1 MSASGDARNVTIGVA
16 RPPGGPTAAAGK
28 TADGGR
34 RADRRGRGAQRT
46 RRALVPGAWVVGVL
60 AAFAGYLRLAETRA
74 VNSDGAAQ
82 ALQAWDMLHG
92 DVLLRG
98 WTTSDVSF
106 YPTELPQYLL
116 IELGRGLGQDVVH
129 VAAAMTYTLVVL
141 LAALVAK
148 GTATGRAAA
157 VRVALAV
164 GIMLAP
170 QLDSGTNVLL
180 SSPDHIGTSVPLLT
194 AWLFLDRSRPRWRVP
209 VVVSALLAWA
219 LVADSLVLA
228 AGVIPL
234 VLVCAF
240 RVAREIAG
248 QWRSLETR
256 LRARWPEIALGG
268 GAVAA
273 VGVAEAV
280 DHVLRALG
288 GYTVR
293 PLGSQ
298 LASFGEITGHNLPIA
313 ARCLLLLPG
322 ADFLGLPASPAT
334 FFVALHLAG
343 VAAAACGI
351 ALAALRSIPARRP
364 FAPRLSRGD
373 GGRAGSMV
381 SQVLLVGIVVN
392 LLAFVVSTHVYA
404 VSSARE
410 IAPVLPYAAALA
422 GRQLARHLAGLKRS
436 IAAPALGIIVA
447 GYFAGLGLELTAPAA
462 APQQARLTAWLQS
475 HRLDSGLS
483 GYWEASIVTLTSG
496 NQVAVRPVTVIGGRV
511 VPAASE
517 VKASW
522 YDPKRSTA
530 DFVVLFPGTGGYPGF
545 TQRQA
550 VLATFGEPARS
561 YRVGRYTILY
571 WHRNLLTG
579 LPVSR

>member
-1 MSASGDARNVTIGVA
+1 V
-16 RPPGGPTAAAGK
+16 
-28 TADGGR
+28 
-34 RADRRGRGAQRT
+34 
-46 RRALVPGAWVVGVL
+46 LGVL
-60 AAFAGYLRLAETRA
+60 AAFACYLRLAQTRA

-82 ALQAWDMLHG
+82 ALQASDMLHG
-92 DVLLRG
+92 NLLLRG

-116 IELGRGLGQDVVH
+116 IDLVRGLGQNVVH

-164 GIMLAP
+164 AVMLAP

-180 SSPDHIGTSVPLLT
+180 SSPDHIGTSVPLLI
-194 AWLFLDRSRPRWRVP
+194 AWLFLDRRGPRWQVP
-209 VVVSALLAWA
+209 VVASTLLAWA
-219 LVADSLVLA
+219 LVADSIVVV

-234 VLVCAF
+234 AAVCAL
-240 RVAREIAG
+240 RVAREIAAAG
-248 QWRSLETR
+248 QSLSAR
-256 LRARWPEIALGG
+256 LRARWLEIALGG
-268 GAVAA
+268 GAIVA
-273 VGVAEAV
+273 VGVARAADRV
-280 DHVLRALG
+280 IRALG

-293 PLGSQ
+293 PLDTQ
-298 LASFGEITGHNLPIA
+298 LASFGEIIGHNLPIA

-322 ADFLGLPASPAT
+322 ADFLGLPQSPAT

-351 ALAALRSIPARRP
+351 ALAAWRLIAVGRLAPWRPAPWRP
-364 FAPRLSRGD
+364 GGDREPVEDGQPVGD
-373 GGRAGSMV
+373 GEPTGDLISE
-381 SQVLLVGIVVN
+381 VLLVGIVVS
-392 LLAFVVSTHVYA
+392 LVAFVVSRHVYA

-410 IAPVLPYAAALA
+410 IAPTLPYAAALA
-422 GRQLARHLAGLKRS
+422 GRQLACHLAVLKRS
-436 IAAPALGIIVA
+436 IAVPTLSLVLA
-447 GYFAGLGLELTAPAA
+447 GYLGGLGLELTAPTA
-462 APQQARLTAWLQS
+462 APQQARLTAWLES
-475 HRLDSGLS
+475 HRLGSGLS

-496 NQVAVRPVTVIGGRV
+496 DRVAVRPVTVIAGRV
-511 VPAASE
+511 IPVASE

-530 DFVVLFPGTGGYPGF
+530 DFVVLFPGAGGYPGF

-561 YRVGRYTILY
+561 YRVGRYTVWC
-571 WHRNLLTG
+571 WHRNLLAS
-579 LPVSR
+579 LPAPW